1 MKPKEIENFNELKLI
16 DSDMM
21 LLTYLNKDE

>member
-21 LLTYLNKDE
+21 LLTYLNKYE